1 MKEYLIEQ
9 LNEYCPSMA
18 KRNGGVKDIRLRNLD
33 NKVMGGN
40 DYSFDILIDVKEA
53 MGANIINTLSEKA
66 K

>member
-1 MKEYLIEQ
+1 
-9 LNEYCPSMA
+9 MA

-33 NKVMGGN
+33 NKVIGNN

-53 MGANIINTLSEKA
+53 MGANIINTLAEKA

>member
-1 MKEYLIEQ
+1 
-9 LNEYCPSMA
+9 MA

-33 NKVMGGN
+33 NKVIGGN